1 MGYAVAAGATGQCI
15 SAYARKRNTVI
26 LQSYEDD
33 RRQMASDTSLG
44 QDSQCANANSCESRM
59 HGFFC
64 LIKYNRLC
72 EWREV
77 QMRTVPDANLRLKM
91 FTGQ

>member
-44 QDSQCANANSCESRM
+44 QDSQWIGAHSCEFQM
-59 HGFFC
+59 HGFFFQ
-64 LIKYNRLC
+64 IK
-72 EWREV
+72 V
-77 QMRTVPDANLRLKM
+77 
-91 FTGQ
+91 